1 MTDASTFMGF
11 RRDDGRVG
19 VRNLEAVIPS
29 CGCSL
34 HAAKMIASQVPG
46 AVVLECPGGCGETE
60 VDTRLATDLR
70 AQYGRESRV
79 SKSDTGV
86 TSVAAGAATGVPFD
100 SIRSTNA
107 GRRPMTAPIRTATIP
122 KSPAIHAARI

>member
-34 HAAKMIASQVPG
+34 HAAKMIAAQVQGAALLCSSIRGAAARQRWTQGSRRTCVPSTVASPG
-46 AVVLECPGGCGETE
+46 Y
-60 VDTRLATDLR
+60 RRAT
-70 AQYGRESRV
+70 RV
-79 SKSDTGV
+79 SPV
-86 TSVAAGAATGVPFD
+86 
-100 SIRSTNA
+100 
-107 GRRPMTAPIRTATIP
+107 
-122 KSPAIHAARI
+122 